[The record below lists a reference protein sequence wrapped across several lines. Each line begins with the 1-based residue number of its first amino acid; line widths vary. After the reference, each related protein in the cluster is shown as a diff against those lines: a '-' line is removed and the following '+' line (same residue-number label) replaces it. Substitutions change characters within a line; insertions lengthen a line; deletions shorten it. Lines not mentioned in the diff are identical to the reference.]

1 MRPGIDPSLHSPSS
15 PVPALWGRT
24 PSLLGQTDTLGDG
37 PGALVGA
44 ASPEQTTVQ
53 DPSGDGGVEGE
64 DALGMN
70 WPSTLMALAGAVILS
85 FTLLRILARQ
95 RAASRHEPSP
105 ASERIREIRERASSH
120 RGPVEAVMA
129 DAVELTNRLAAQLD
143 NRAERIEQLLD
154 EAHEAADRL
163 ERALD
168 RASRVRENGL
178 ARAAPSSDSA
188 SRGIDPGPSDGV
200 HAQIYRLADEGLDA
214 SAIAHETGQP
224 RGQVELV
231 LALRRG

>member
-1 MRPGIDPSLHSPSS
+1 MGPM
-15 PVPALWGRT
+15 
-24 PSLLGQTDTLGDG
+24 PSLLGQTDTLSDAPSEITGV
-37 PGALVGA
+37 VGSEHA
-44 ASPEQTTVQ
+44 TVQ
-53 DPSGDGGVEGE
+53 EPSGGGGDDGT
-64 DALGMN
+64 DQQGMN

-95 RAASRHEPSP
+95 RAAARHEPSP
-105 ASERIREIRERASSH
+105 ASDRIREIRQRASAQ
-120 RGPVEAVMA
+120 RGPVEEVMA